1 MSEVGDAAVFVK
13 HVLCDTKPVIIDR
26 IARIGAVFDVQVE
39 DADDLLI
46 SLVDLNV
53 CGRSIWLVIFQ
64 VINVSITNVEECV
77 EIVKSVMREGETKWR
92 ISLFAEDIFNDML
105 VSCLGLGS
113 GEYHVEARMR
123 VDDNVSDEN
132 VRKSGTLNLGVDL
145 GVVVPVQPVLV
156 RKTP

>member
-1 MSEVGDAAVFVK
+1 MSEVGDAAIFVK